1 MYIFKKSLIAVV
13 LTTASIVP
21 AIANAS
27 STTAVLID
35 SGSQTTELNYSAAL
49 PTFNAALGALTGVTI
64 YETAEISIGAGSSVT
79 NNDSSPKNF
88 TFKEA
93 LNFTFSTG
101 NSALD
106 TFLLNPNLDSGS
118 LEPTK
123 SQIFT
128 AIAPGA
134 SSSFGP
140 FSKQVNSGNLF
151 TSDSA
156 ILAAFSQSLIL
167 NISTLAT
174 TTLAIS
180 GSGNIANTLNTTGR
194 GTFSVVFDYTP
205 TPTAVPLPGA
215 VWLFGSGLLGL
226 AGMKRRA
233 KAV

>member
-49 PTFNAALGALTGVTI
+49 PTFNAALGTLTGVTI

-101 NSALD
+101 KGCILAN
-106 TFLLNPNLDSGS
+106 
-118 LEPTK
+118 
-123 SQIFT
+123 FT
-128 AIAPGA
+128 RSRVDAAA
-134 SSSFGP
+134 SSTFETNLAMIALRSFG
-140 FSKQVNSGNLF
+140 
-151 TSDSA
+151 
-156 ILAAFSQSLIL
+156 LAASIWLTSFPMWRRRRQPGLSKVTEHGPESW
-167 NISTLAT
+167 
-174 TTLAIS
+174 
-180 GSGNIANTLNTTGR
+180 GNAPVRRLLCQR
-194 GTFSVVFDYTP
+194 S
-205 TPTAVPLPGA
+205 PGN
-215 VWLFGSGLLGL
+215 S
-226 AGMKRRA
+226 
-233 KAV
+233 